1 MSLVAGDILGTL
13 FTYEVM
19 TAFVEA
25 GFLGVLLFG
34 WNRVSPKL
42 HFTATCLLPWCYFI
56 CIMDSNSKY
65 LDATSNWVSY
75 V

>member
-19 TAFVEA
+19 TAFFVEA

-42 HFTATCLLPWCYFI
+42 HFTATVWLRLALF
-56 CIMDSNSKY
+56 Y
-65 LDATSNWVSY
+65 LHY
-75 V
+75 GF